1 MTQEEI
7 FAAVDGYF
15 NRHLDKAYWNNLPED
30 TRAGAVEMAFN
41 DVSGQITGLTMT
53 NITAD
58 SVAIKAVAEQAV
70 FLARNYDSIAE
81 GKITTSE
88 SAEGVS
94 AGYTLLGSVSFG
106 IAPRAASFIQHAK
119 RLYFANSARIVR
131 G

>member
-1 MTQEEI
+1 MTQEEL
-7 FAAVDGYF
+7 FAAVDEYF
-15 NRHLDKAYWNNLPED
+15 NRHLDKAYWSNLPED
-30 TRAGAVEMAFN
+30 TRAGSVEMAFN
-41 DVSGQITGLTMT
+41 DVAGQITGLTMT

-58 SVAIKAVAEQAV
+58 SVAMKAVAEQAV

-106 IAPRAASFIQHAK
+106 IAPRAASMIQSVK
-119 RLYFANSARIVR
+119 RLYCGNSVRIAR

>member
-1 MTQEEI
+1 MTQEEL

-30 TRAGAVEMAFN
+30 TRAGAVTMAFN
-41 DVSGQITGLTMT
+41 DVAGQVNGLTMQ

-58 SVAIKAVAEQAV
+58 AVAIHAVAEQAV
-70 FLARNYDSIAE
+70 FLVRNYESIAE

-94 AGYTLLGSVSFG
+94 AGYTLLESTSFG
-106 IAPRAASFIQHAK
+106 IAPRAAAMIKHVK
-119 RLYFANSARIVR
+119 RLYCANSARIAR